1 MKSRFSLRLAL
12 LGMIALACAF
22 APGDAGAQQGASPA
36 SAAGSAPATPK
47 AVFELFTS
55 QGCASCPPADTLLSE
70 LATDPQVIALTLAVD
85 YWDYVGW
92 KDTLAKHGHSV
103 RQRAYA
109 EQRGD
114 RMIYTPQM
122 VVDGFAP
129 AKGSDKVAVEKALAR
144 AHDAGTMLVVPVS
157 LSRSGQTLTVNVA
170 AGPSGSGAVH
180 IPNAAE
186 VWLCPIVSSHTVA
199 IGRGENQGKSV
210 TYTNVVRAWV
220 KLGNWTGEAARFQVP
235 LSEVWS
241 EGVDGAAV
249 LVQRGSFQAPG
260 PILGAAKIDLK

>member
-1 MKSRFSLRLAL
+1 MKSRLPFRITF

-22 APGDAGAQQGASPA
+22 AAGGAGAQEP
-36 SAAGSAPATPK
+36 APAAATPPAVPK
-47 AVFELFTS
+47 AVLELFTS
-55 QGCASCPPADTLLSE
+55 QGCASCPPADALLTE
-70 LATDPQVIALTLAVD
+70 LAADPQMIALTLAVD

-122 VVDGFAP
+122 VVDGIAP
-129 AKGSDKVAVEKALAR
+129 AKGSDKMAVEKAVRR
-144 AHDAGTMLVVPVS
+144 AHDAGSTLLVPVALRRSGENLVVD
-157 LSRSGQTLTVNVA
+157 VA
-170 AGPSGSGAVH
+170 AGVDPGKLGHV
-180 IPNAAE
+180 PNAAE
-186 VWLCPIVSSHTVA
+186 VWLCPILSTHTVA
-199 IGRGENQGKSV
+199 IGRGENQGKNV

-220 KLGNWTGEAARFQVP
+220 KLGNWTGGPAQFQVP
-235 LSEVWS
+235 LSEIQND
-241 EGVDGAAV
+241 GVDGVAV